1 MEMQSTSLV
10 GLDHDQHLEMIKL
23 KHKTRIANSPPSRK
37 KKGWSP
43 SRYAVSD
50 DAVSDAVSDRR
61 TLETSQA
68 RAKTPPIHLRKR
80 IRLKEGA
87 KTLSNESQRLAWDY
101 YLRHRPLYDEE
112 KDQAL
117 GFDIDPT
124 TGKIIR
130 DPVTGQP
137 SHSCCKRKSSVR
149 SVGMEE
155 FSDLGPGLALTFR
168 FMHIGSVGFLC
179 AFFLSSI
186 GWIFELLNPKNS
198 IWMNV
203 AWVTDLVFIAA
214 FAAFMCWLRRDMVH
228 INDKVD
234 GKDISASDFSVKISG
249 LPADATASELAEYF
263 SQFGA
268 LYTDKNPIPNMYD
281 NDFDRTGVS
290 IVRNDATF
298 IGAAF
303 ALQEC
308 DDVILATNPDDK
320 KAKQRHSSR
329 RLLLK
334 KNYDLLRS
342 KKYCCSGV
350 AFVTFMYQDGAAAC
364 RRGLRTGNFRYQDDN
379 ESKRKLL
386 KLYRTNIHV
395 DIAPDPNDLLWK
407 NLQNSNCNI
416 LIRQIIIGTL
426 SICYLFFLCILMA
439 YFAAF
444 ARQYQALNTHPPFNL
459 GLLAILGNVACL
471 LTSIVLVMPIVSTY
485 EGVHTRSS
493 LEIITFL
500 KLGFFQ
506 TMGVVVG
513 SLYVFS
519 LDEKSADMQAFSW
532 EQLRSVGSG
541 LPTSICAI
549 PRFYFN
555 SSDPTTTTTTSSPV
569 PSGWENV
576 YHLDPSSCYSF
587 TLHLFGTGMGGF
599 LIGTLIG
606 DLLLINMIDFIC
618 PPWWIEM
625 MSGIKK
631 TYQSDLNKI
640 YEGVDYKP
648 FLRYQI
654 LLKFLMT
661 AMFLSHI
668 DNPRILYLWVA
679 ACFWQSFEIDRY
691 CYVLRYRTP
700 PFYSDKMFRTIVHG
714 VLPIA
719 LIVRSSQMIIAT
731 NEGDYSPMIFHRYFH
746 RSLRYNISQ
755 CFVVSNSYLIS
766 IFFFFKYVLT
776 FSLENHFF
784 SFFSFF
790 FSLFLYCRY
799 MVLCICFILPLIGSG
814 QLKRD

>member
-1 MEMQSTSLV
+1 MMESTSL
-10 GLDHDQHLEMIKL
+10 DHAQRLEMIKL
-23 KHKTRIANSPPSRK
+23 KHKTRVANSPPRRK

-50 DAVSDAVSDRR
+50 RRQHDVSISDEHRIDT
-61 TLETSQA
+61 TLETSHDAAEAIQRHIRGAQA
-68 RAKTPPIHLRKR
+68 RAKTPPVQLRKR
-80 IRLKEGA
+80 VRLKEGA
-87 KTLSNESQRLAWDY
+87 NALSNESQRLAWDY

-149 SVGMEE
+149 SVDMEE

-168 FMHIGSVGFLC
+168 FMHVGGVGFLC

-203 AWVTDLVFIAA
+203 AWVTDLIFIAA
-214 FAAFMCWLRRDMVH
+214 FAAWMCWLRRDMVH

-234 GKDISASDFSVKISG
+234 GKDISSSDFSIKISG
-249 LPADATASELAEYF
+249 LPSDASASELAKYF

-268 LYTDKNPIPNMYD
+268 LYSDKNPIPNIYD

-308 DDVILATNPDDK
+308 DDIILATNPDDK
-320 KAKQRHSSR
+320 KTKQRHSIR
-329 RLLLK
+329 RILLQ

-342 KKYCCSGV
+342 KKYYCSGV
-350 AFVTFMYQDGAAAC
+350 AFVTFMYQDGATAC
-364 RRGLRTGNFRYQDDN
+364 RRGMRTGNFRYQDDH
-379 ESKRKLL
+379 ESKKKLL
-386 KLYRTNIHV
+386 QLYRTKIKV
-395 DIAPDPNDLLWK
+395 EIAPDPNDLLWK

-444 ARQYQALNTHPPFNL
+444 ARQYQALNTHPPLNL

-485 EGVHTRSS
+485 EGVHSRSS

-506 TMGVVVG
+506 TMGVVIG

-519 LDEKSADMQAFSW
+519 LDERSADMQAFSL
-532 EQLRSVGSG
+532 EQLSSVGSG

-555 SSDPTTTTTTSSPV
+555 SSDPTRSRSSSTV
-569 PSGWENV
+569 PLPQGWENV
-576 YHLDPSSCYSF
+576 YNLDPSSCYSF

-606 DLLLINMIDFIC
+606 DLLLINMIDLIC

-700 PFYSDKMFRTIVHG
+700 PFYSDKMIRTVVHG

-719 LIVRSSQMIIAT
+719 LIVR
-731 NEGDYSPMIFHRYFH
+731 
-746 RSLRYNISQ
+746 L
-755 CFVVSNSYLIS
+755 
-766 IFFFFKYVLT
+766 FFFKFFNYYFRLPVGYLWTCEIPGT
-776 FSLENHFF
+776 FN
-784 SFFSFF
+784 
-790 FSLFLYCRY
+790 
-799 MVLCICFILPLIGSG
+799 LC
-814 QLKRD
+814 